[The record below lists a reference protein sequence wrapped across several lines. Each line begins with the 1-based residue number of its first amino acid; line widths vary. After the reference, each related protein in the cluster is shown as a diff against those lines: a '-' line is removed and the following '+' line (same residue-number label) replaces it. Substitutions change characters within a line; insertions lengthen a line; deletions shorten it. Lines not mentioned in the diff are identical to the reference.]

1 MRVLERFVILG
12 PQLVRILS
20 SSPSTSSCSGHPT
33 KDVHPEPAEGLFS
46 HSELSATG
54 CRPAALCVLLTP
66 LAASLTQKPGGTG
79 YWSYQILGI
88 EERAGPFGRTQ
99 GRRARPLQRRSGHQL
114 RITTHLL
121 LLHYPCSRIELRASR
136 YRKVSYANS
145 LHPMDRR
152 AEIPRRQSIRPR
164 AAVRFRS
171 RIQQGSRGHG
181 DGADGARLLHRHGH
195 GPDPRKKA
203 PEARVAR
210 SPLLRRARRRAAH
223 RVDQARSPVPP
234 ARHAGRSRRS
244 ARHVPYRGKILF
256 RRRHAEK
263 NRRLHL
269 ALRNS
274 SHRGGKISAMSQ
286 LSEKFRARLFPAN
299 HIIYNQSF
307 PLAASFLQG
316 ETWLAANPQKS
327 RLYPVTFL
335 PPPRPT
341 PLCKKW

>member
-20 SSPSTSSCSGHPT
+20 SSPSTFSRSGHPT

-66 LAASLTQKPGGTG
+66 LAASLTQKQGGTG
-79 YWSYQILGI
+79 YWSYQFSRGHQTEQNLA
-88 EERAGPFGRTQ
+88 RL
-99 GRRARPLQRRSGHQL
+99 RRRPLHAISPTSHQPPS
-114 RITTHLL
+114 
-121 LLHYPCSRIELRASR
+121 LLHYSCSRIEALALLQH
-136 YRKVSYANS
+136 RKVFYANS

-152 AEIPRRQSIRPR
+152 TEIPRHQPLRSRG
-164 AAVRFRS
+164 AVRFRP
-171 RIQQGSRGHG
+171 RIQQGSGRNGN
-181 DGADGARLLHRHGH
+181 GADGARRRHRHGH

-203 PEARVAR
+203 PETGVAR

-223 RVDQARSPVPP
+223 RLDQARSPLPP
-234 ARHAGRSRRS
+234 ARHARRSRRP

-263 NRRLHL
+263 DRRLHL

-274 SHRGGKISAMSQ
+274 SPRGGEISAMSQ
-286 LSEKFRARLFPAN
+286 PSEKFRARLFPAN

-327 RLYPVTFL
+327 RV
-335 PPPRPT
+335 
-341 PLCKKW
+341 